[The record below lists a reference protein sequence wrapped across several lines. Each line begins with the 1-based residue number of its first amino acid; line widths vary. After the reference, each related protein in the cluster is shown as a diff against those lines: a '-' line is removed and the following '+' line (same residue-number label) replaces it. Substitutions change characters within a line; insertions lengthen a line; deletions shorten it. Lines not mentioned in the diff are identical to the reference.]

1 MTVDDLFTAIEQG
14 DLEGVSRIL
23 IDEPDSMRTTTAE
36 GLTPIIVASYWGQ
49 AAVLERLLEVTDS
62 LGFWEAATVGA
73 TSRLTELLDE
83 TPELVTAHSPDGFTA
98 LHLACFF
105 GHPETVRALIEA
117 GADVS
122 ARTTNALDNQ
132 PLHAAVAGSEAQ
144 ARLACAR
151 QLVEEGADVNAR
163 QSGGYTPLMSAA
175 QNGDEDLAELLL
187 ARGADPTLEDDQGLS
202 AMAHAEKAGHAALA
216 ARISSRL

>member
-1 MTVDDLFTAIEQG
+1 MSVDDLFTAIERG

-23 IDEPDSMRTTTAE
+23 LDEPGSMQATTAE

-49 AAVLERLLEVTDS
+49 AAVLERLLDATDC
-62 LGFWEAATVGA
+62 LEFWEAATVGA
-73 TSRLTELLDE
+73 GARVIELLDE
-83 TPELVTAHSPDGFTA
+83 TPELITARSPDGFTA
-98 LHLACFF
+98 LHLASFF
-105 GHPETVRALIEA
+105 GHPETVRALIDA

-132 PLHAAVAGSEAQ
+132 PLHAAVAGGEAR

-151 QLVEEGADVNAR
+151 LLVEEGADVNGR

-175 QNGDEDLAELLL
+175 ENGDEDLAELLL

-202 AMAHAEKAGHAALA
+202 AVAHAEKAGHAGLA
-216 ARISSRL
+216 ARISSRV